1 MKNIILTGFMGTGKS
16 YVGRRLATMIGY
28 KFKDID
34 EIIEKTEN
42 MKINEIFELFG
53 EEHFRKIETV
63 VLEME
68 LKDEGIVVST
78 GGGVVLS
85 EKNRKLIR
93 KAGIVVNLTAT
104 PEQILERLAEDHER
118 PLLKKEK
125 NIQKIRKM
133 MLERNSYY
141 EESDI
146 QIDTT
151 GKNVDDV
158 ISEIMRRIEYEV

>member
-1 MKNIILTGFMGTGKS
+1 MENIILTGFMGTGKS
-16 YVGRRLATMIGY
+16 YVGRRLASRIGY

-42 MKINEIFELFG
+42 MKINDIFELFG
-53 EEHFRKIETV
+53 EEHFRKMETV

-78 GGGVVLS
+78 GGGAVIS
-85 EKNRKLIR
+85 EMNRKLMR

-104 PEQILERLAEDHER
+104 PEQILERLAEDNER

-125 NIQKIRKM
+125 NIQKIQKM
-133 MLERNSYY
+133 MLERKSYY

>member
-16 YVGRRLATMIGY
+16 YVGRRLASRIGY

-34 EIIEKTEN
+34 EIIEKKEN
-42 MKINEIFELFG
+42 MKINDIFKLFG

-63 VLEME
+63 VLGME
-68 LKDEGIVVST
+68 LKGKGIVVST
-78 GGGVVLS
+78 GGGAVVS
-85 EKNRKLIR
+85 EMNRKLMR

-104 PEQILERLAEDHER
+104 PEQILERLAEDNER

-133 MLERNSYY
+133 MLERKSYY

-158 ISEIMRRIEYEV
+158 ISEIIRRIEYEV